1 MTIRILK
8 CWKDSN
14 IWRRTLGKHATYYR
28 FQSPMEQIIA
38 DVSGLRLTLTR
49 QGASPTSWP
58 GQRRS
63 SPASSTSSRTS
74 RRRTGTLSPGL
85 CLILG
90 PECVPVCGRA
100 EKYLVTSQRD
110 SSLIAQNISMTWPG
124 KSNHKW
130 KAQHTQCKCF
140 ISRVIIDNGAKS
152 GGGVPSTMSF
162 RLQMPVTI

>member
-1 MTIRILK
+1 
-8 CWKDSN
+8 
-14 IWRRTLGKHATYYR
+14 
-28 FQSPMEQIIA
+28 MEHIIA

-58 GQRRS
+58 GQRQS

-74 RRRTGTLSPGL
+74 RRRTGTSSRGL

-124 KSNHKW
+124 KSNHRW
-130 KAQHTQCKCF
+130 NAQH
-140 ISRVIIDNGAKS
+140 SVRVLFLGWSLIMEPSLAGGFLPPCWYQKHIRGKS
-152 GGGVPSTMSF
+152 GYVEWDKQLRFAELCLVYNTWGRSPRV
-162 RLQMPVTI
+162 L